1 MVEQTTKAVQ
11 KVIARKQSQEA
22 QMGMAVMSLGDHLE
36 ELRRRLIFAILGL
49 APIFGVGLYF
59 GKGLIS
65 LLIAPMQRALRAEG
79 LADQFM
85 ANSMFEVFGAWVMV
99 GFLVTIVVGFPWV
112 LYQAWKFIS
121 PGLYAHERRFV
132 YLLMPLSVTLSVIGV
147 LFMYFVALPSMLV
160 FFVHF
165 SATLESP
172 TSPVADVPA
181 AMVFPSAPVLK
192 GDPPNP
198 KPGEM
203 WINDLLGGHLRICMR
218 VDGDKPLIY
227 GLTPT
232 KAAGVTQVPRVRE
245 YLDQIVMLGIMFAL
259 AYQAP
264 VVVLL
269 LGWVGILNVPML
281 RKNRRMAIFAIAV
294 LSAVITPP
302 DPLSMMLLAV
312 PLYILYEFGVLL
324 LWMFPSPRAMA
335 GRSAGEGPGAEA

>member
-11 KVIARKQSQEA
+11 KVIARKQTREA
-22 QMGMAVMSLGDHLE
+22 QTGMEVMSLGDHLE
-36 ELRRRLIFAILGL
+36 ELRRRLIYAILGL

-59 GKGLIS
+59 GKGLIT
-65 LLIAPMQRALRAEG
+65 LLITPMQHALRAEG
-79 LADQFM
+79 LADQFI

-99 GFLVTIVVGFPWV
+99 GFLVTIVAGFPWV

-132 YLLMPLSVTLSVIGV
+132 YLLMPLSVTLSVVGV
-147 LFMYFVALPSMLV
+147 LFMYFVALPAMLV

-165 SATLESP
+165 SATLKTP
-172 TSPVADVPA
+172 TSPTVEVPA
-181 AMVFPSAPVLK
+181 ALVVPSVPVLQ
-192 GDPPNP
+192 GDPASP

-203 WINDLLGGHLRICMR
+203 WINELMGGQLRICMR
-218 VDGDKPLIY
+218 LEGRTPVIY

-232 KAAGVTQVPRVRE
+232 KASGVVQMPRVRE
-245 YLDQIVMLGIMFAL
+245 YLDQVIMLGIMFAL

-269 LGWVGILNVPML
+269 LGWVGIVNVPML
-281 RKNRRMAIFAIAV
+281 RKNRRIAIFVITA

-324 LWMFPSPRAMA
+324 LRLFPSPRAMA
-335 GRSAGEGPGAEA
+335 GAGEGPGAEA